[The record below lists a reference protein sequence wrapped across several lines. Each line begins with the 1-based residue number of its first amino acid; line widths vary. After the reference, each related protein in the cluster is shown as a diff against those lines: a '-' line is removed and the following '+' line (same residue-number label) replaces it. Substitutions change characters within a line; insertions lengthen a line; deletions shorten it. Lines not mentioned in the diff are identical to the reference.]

1 MDEMNT
7 NQNPEAAEQPQGTE
21 PETVEAS
28 IIEEAEA
35 VVAEAERMA
44 EAMKG
49 ETPAEAEAEPA
60 AADLVAAAQAEVK
73 EWQDKYMR
81 LHAEWDT
88 YRRRTTE
95 QRAVEK
101 KLAAEK
107 LITDLLP
114 VIDDME
120 RSIDFAK
127 TNGEAGMLGGI
138 EAVCA
143 KFVDILGRSGMEAI
157 NPAGEAFDSLEAQA
171 VAAVPNP
178 DVFDE
183 TVMEVYQK
191 GYKIGTKVLRP
202 AMVVVATGGPRRE
215 KESDQP
221 SA

>member
-1 MDEMNT
+1 MENMNT
-7 NQNPEAAEQPQGTE
+7 NQNPEAAEQPQGHE
-21 PETVEAS
+21 PESVEAS
-28 IIEEAEA
+28 IIDEAEA
-35 VVAEAERMA
+35 VVAEAL
-44 EAMKG
+44 EADAQA
-49 ETPAEAEAEPA
+49 AEAEAAPSAEEQI
-60 AADLVAAAQAEVK
+60 AAAQAEAK
-73 EWQDKYMR
+73 EWQDKFMR

-127 TNGEAGMLGGI
+127 TNGETGMLGGV

-178 DVFDE
+178 DVYDE

-215 KESDQP
+215 KEEQP

>member
-1 MDEMNT
+1 MDDMNT
-7 NQNPEAAEQPQGTE
+7 NVNPEAAEQPQGTE
-21 PETVEAS
+21 PEAVEAD

-35 VVAEAERMA
+35 VVAEAM
-44 EAMKG
+44 
-49 ETPAEAEAEPA
+49 ETIENMAEAEAEPSA
-60 AADLVAAAQAEVK
+60 EDQIAAAQAEVK

-127 TNGEAGMLGGI
+127 TNGETGMLGGV

-178 DVFDE
+178 DVYDE
-183 TVMEVYQK
+183 TVMEVFQK

-215 KESDQP
+215 KESEQP
-221 SA
+221 TA